1 MLSTHRRSATRR
13 SPLLSKWPIRKKLLF
28 GIGLLLVIVAA
39 LSISGFLG
47 VYAYRS
53 LARSLR
59 GRADELPVAG
69 DLARGVSD
77 LRVIIGEVRS
87 VRNVSR
93 MGQFSTLLP
102 LDRDS
107 TAWRFEAGLRD
118 VRETLELYRKHLAE
132 LAKDNPNASRIN
144 DSSREQETVRKI
156 EVSLERISD
165 AAIDG
170 EWLSYDPKLDVIE
183 MEVEHLQGLTWEL
196 PSYLHRRMHDFADEA
211 RVQYRVLILFTWIT
225 TILAAMLLLLFIRLF
240 YSWVFRPLRKLVQG
254 SRRVAAGEFGY
265 RILLDSQDEM
275 RELADAMNDMTA
287 RFEAIRDDLDRQ
299 VRERTKQV
307 VRSEHMASVGFLA
320 AGVAHEINNPLQSI
334 AVCGESLEAR
344 LSEALDESAGVPDE
358 DRKVM
363 LDYVR
368 MIQSEAFRCAG
379 ITERLL
385 DFSRASDVT
394 RQHIELGELVR
405 GVIDM
410 VGHLGRYQDLRI
422 EFEPVEAVFAPVNP
436 QELKQ
441 VVLNLITNGLDSL
454 LPGGRLLIELQK
466 TCDNAQI
473 IFTVNGCGM
482 TDEVLQHL
490 FEPFFTR
497 RRNGQGTGLG
507 LSITYRIVAD
517 HGGQI
522 DVHSDGPGKGSR
534 FCVSLPLAE
543 KQKEPDHRYQAA

>member
-1 MLSTHRRSATRR
+1 
-13 SPLLSKWPIRKKLLF
+13 LLSKWPIRKKLLF
-28 GIGLLLVIVAA
+28 GIGLLLVIVGA
-39 LSISGFLG
+39 LSASGFLG
-47 VYAYRS
+47 VYAYRG

-59 GRADELPVAG
+59 GRAEELPVAG

-93 MGQFSTLLP
+93 IEEFTLLP

-107 TAWRFEAGLRD
+107 TGWRFEAGLRD
-118 VRETLELYRKHLAE
+118 VRDTLDRYRQHLVE

-144 DSSREQETVRKI
+144 DSSLEWQTVHKI
-156 EVSLERISD
+156 EKSLEHISD
-165 AAIDG
+165 AALDG
-170 EWLSYDPKLDVIE
+170 EWLSYDPKLDALF
-183 MEVEHLQGLTWEL
+183 VELDRLQALTWEL
-196 PSYLHRRMHDFADEA
+196 PSYLHHRMHDFSDEV
-211 RVQYRVLILFTWIT
+211 RIQYRALIILTWVT
-225 TILAAMLLLLFIRLF
+225 TFLAAVLLWLFMRLF
-240 YSWVFRPLRKLVQG
+240 YAWVFRPLRTLVEG
-254 SRRVAAGEFGY
+254 SRRVAGGEFGH
-265 RILLDSQDEM
+265 RIALDSKDEM
-275 RELADAMNDMTA
+275 AELADAMNDMTA

-307 VRSEHMASVGFLA
+307 VRSEQMASVGFLA

-334 AVCGESLEAR
+334 AVCGESLESR
-344 LSEALDESAGVPDE
+344 LAEVLEAAATVPE
-358 DRKVM
+358 ADRKVIR
-363 LDYVR
+363 DYVR
-368 MIQSEAFRCAG
+368 MIQNEAFRCAG

-385 DFSRASDVT
+385 DFSRAADVT
-394 RQHIELGELVR
+394 RQPTELGELVQ

-410 VGHLGRYQDLRI
+410 VSHLGRYQDKRL
-422 EFEPVEAVFAPVNP
+422 EFDPREAVVAPVNP

-454 LPGGRLLIELQK
+454 SPGGLLAVELEK
-466 TCDNAQI
+466 TADAARI
-473 IFTVNGCGM
+473 IFTDNGCGM

-497 RRNGQGTGLG
+497 RRIGQGTGLG

-517 HGGQI
+517 HGGHI
-522 DVHSDGPGKGSR
+522 DVHSDGPGKGAR

-543 KQKEPDHRYQAA
+543 KQKEQDHRHQAA